1 MDELYEAYFARLG
14 KFGEFLDRLSELA
27 TAKNVAAQRGDVLTV
42 NECMKEEQSIGL
54 TMRQMDG
61 RREKILAALG
71 LQNAPLSRM
80 PELCPPAQR
89 QAARAAAESLLAK
102 AKVYRAASDAARSTL
117 ERSLHNVEK
126 RIAANAPGGELAP
139 RKRGGVFTD
148 FRT

>member
-1 MDELYEAYFARLG
+1 MDELYEAYFAMLG

-27 TAKNVAAQRGDVLTV
+27 TAKIVAAQRGDVLTV

-54 TMRQMDG
+54 TMRHMDS
-61 RREKILAALG
+61 RREKLSAALG
-71 LQNAPLSRM
+71 LRDVPLSRM
-80 PELCPPAQR
+80 AERCPPAQR
-89 QAARAAAESLLAK
+89 QAARAAADALLDK
-102 AKVYRAASDAARSTL
+102 ARVFRAASDAARSTI